1 MKKLLVGMLFG
12 ACLLAACG
20 QETEPDKKQE
30 ATNTPTVTVAPEA
43 TKEPEATTAPTATI
57 VPEITEAPKAEAV
70 VPVRLLMEHKE
81 MNEWEN
87 GRQLYAVIWENPLIG
102 GEDAEKYPAVSTVL
116 RSLRTLQDKAAG
128 NMATELLKT
137 AEDLKQDADEMTVS
151 CYDSNRYY
159 VQRADNRI
167 ISMRFD
173 WESNTGTAHPMRTV
187 TGFNI
192 STETGDLLS
201 LSDVVTD
208 AGQIKE
214 MVKKELSEQYID
226 YFFEEWE
233 ALFDEMKEEDL
244 AWTLDY
250 DGLTFY
256 FSPYALSVYA
266 AGVLTVDIDFADEPA
281 LFRRTYM
288 TAPEQGSVSEV
299 TFYSPMELTG
309 TNGVKDVLVVGQF
322 REEGDDYHLKL
333 EIEKNGKNILA
344 YDVYAYEYKAY
355 VATVSEKNYLFVEA
369 TADNDY
375 DVLYVIDLSQDR
387 ITDPL
392 VQMNAGFATVPIP
405 TSAAG
410 YSFVE
415 EIFNNPAEIRLSSR
429 LDVFR
434 TMSGTRCYTFDADAK
449 TLVPQTDFYLLNE
462 TQTPLVAKLPVE
474 VTMLSDQSKE
484 TVPAGTEFTF
494 LRSDGKTYVEFRLP
508 DGREC
513 RVTREESF
521 GWPYTVNGVP
531 EEDVFEG
538 ILYAG

>member
-43 TKEPEATTAPTATI
+43 TTVPEATKAPE
-57 VPEITEAPKAEAV
+57 VTETPKAEAA
-70 VPVRLLMEHKE
+70 VPIRMLMEHKE
-81 MNEWEN
+81 IKAWEN
-87 GRQLYAVIWENPLIG
+87 GRQLYAVIWQNPLIG
-102 GEDAEKYPAVSTVL
+102 GEDAEKYPAISTVFKAL
-116 RSLRTLQDKAAG
+116 KSLKDKDLVYLEKNLA
-128 NMATELLKT
+128 ET
-137 AEDLKQDADEMTVS
+137 AEDLKQYAGDMEVS
-151 CYDSNRYY
+151 CFDSTRYY
-159 VQRADNRI
+159 VQRADNHI
-167 ISMRFD
+167 ISMRHN
-173 WESNTGTAHPMRTV
+173 WSSNTGAAHPMTV
-187 TGFNI
+187 VSGYNF
-192 STETGDLLS
+192 STETGAMLS
-201 LSDVVTD
+201 LADVVTD
-208 AGQIKE
+208 TAQIKE

-226 YFFEEWE
+226 YLFEGWE
-233 ALFDEMKEEDL
+233 SLYAEMEIDRRN
-244 AWTLDY
+244 WTMDY

-256 FSPYALSVYA
+256 FSPYELSVYA
-266 AGVLTVDIDFADEPA
+266 AGVLTIDIDFAEAPE
-281 LFRRTYM
+281 LFRKIYM
-288 TAPEQGSVSEV
+288 TAPEQGSASAV
-299 TFYSPMELTG
+299 TFHSYMELDG
-309 TNGVKDVLVVGQF
+309 ANGKKDTLLVGPF
-322 REEGDDYHLKL
+322 RESVEDYYLKL
-333 EIEKNGKNILA
+333 EIEKNGENILD
-344 YDVYAYEYKAY
+344 YEVYAYEYRAYLVTKA
-355 VATVSEKNYLFVEA
+355 EKHYLFVEA

-375 DVLYVIDLSQDR
+375 DVLYVFDLSQDR

-392 VQMNAGFATVPIP
+392 VQMNAGFATVPVP
-405 TSAAG
+405 TDTTD

>member
-1 MKKLLVGMLFG
+1 MKKLVVGMLLSV
-12 ACLLAACG
+12 CLLAACG
-20 QETEPDKKQE
+20 KETEVDNKQE
-30 ATNTPTVTVAPEA
+30 ATKAPTATVAPEA
-43 TKEPEATTAPTATI
+43 TKEPEATTAPAATI

-116 RSLRTLQDKAAG
+116 RSLRTLQDEAAG

-137 AEDLKQDADEMTVS
+137 AEDLKQYADEMTVS
-151 CYDSNRYY
+151 CYDSKRYY

-173 WESNTGTAHPMRTV
+173 RESNTGAAHPMRKV

-355 VATVSEKNYLFVEA
+355 VVTVAEKNYLFVEA

-375 DVLYVIDLSQDR
+375 DVLYVFDLSQDR
-387 ITDPL
+387 ITEPL
-392 VQMNAGFATVPIP
+392 EQMNAGFATVPIP
-405 TSAAG
+405 TNMTA

-429 LDVFR
+429 LDIFR
-434 TMSGTRCYTFDADAK
+434 TMSGTRCYTFDADAM
-449 TLVPQTDFYLLNE
+449 TLVPQTDFYLLDE

-474 VTMLSDQSKE
+474 VTMLSDQTKE

-494 LRSDGKTYVEFRLP
+494 LRSDGRTYAEFRLP

-513 RVTREESF
+513 RVTREDGF
-521 GWPYTVNGVP
+521 GCPYTVNGVP

-538 ILYAG
+538 IIYSG

>member
-12 ACLLAACG
+12 ACLLAACR

-43 TKEPEATTAPTATI
+43 TTVPEATKAPE
-57 VPEITEAPKAEAV
+57 VTETPKAEAA
-70 VPVRLLMEHKE
+70 VPIRMLMEHKE
-81 MNEWEN
+81 IKAWEN
-87 GRQLYAVIWENPLIG
+87 GRQLYAVIWQNPLIG
-102 GEDAEKYPAVSTVL
+102 GEDAEKYPAISTVFKAL
-116 RSLRTLQDKAAG
+116 KSLKDKDLVYLEKNLA
-128 NMATELLKT
+128 ET
-137 AEDLKQDADEMTVS
+137 AEDLKQYAGDMEVS
-151 CYDSNRYY
+151 CFDSTRYY
-159 VQRADNRI
+159 VQRADNHI
-167 ISMRFD
+167 ISMRHN
-173 WESNTGTAHPMRTV
+173 WSSNTGAAHPMTV
-187 TGFNI
+187 VSGYNF
-192 STETGDLLS
+192 STETGAMLS
-201 LSDVVTD
+201 LADVVTD
-208 AGQIKE
+208 TAQIKE
-214 MVKKELSEQYID
+214 MVKEELSQKYADEL
-226 YFFEEWE
+226 FEEWE
-233 ALFDEMKEEDL
+233 SLYAEMEIDRRN
-244 AWTLDY
+244 WTMDY

-256 FSPYALSVYA
+256 FSPYELSVYA

-392 VQMNAGFATVPIP
+392 VQMNAGFATVPVP
-405 TSAAG
+405 TDTTD

-462 TQTPLVAKLPVE
+462 TQTPLIAKLPVE